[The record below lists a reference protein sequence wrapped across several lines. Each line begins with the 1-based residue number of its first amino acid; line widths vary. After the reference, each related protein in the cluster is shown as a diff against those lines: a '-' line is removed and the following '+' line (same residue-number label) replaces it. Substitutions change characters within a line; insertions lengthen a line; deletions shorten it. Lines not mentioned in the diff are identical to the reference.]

1 MKHTLR
7 RRPIA
12 VFSVLIALALGLAFA
27 PLWSASCATV
37 PPQPGSEA
45 ARLSLQNMMRA
56 ATPPNDDA
64 LARIETENANTNVA
78 ALARLARAQLAFA
91 RNDFNRVISI
101 LDTASLRLIN
111 TATALGDEALFT
123 RAEALARLNRPTEAR
138 AAFEQLA
145 REHTE
150 SLRERTAILRA
161 SEIAAQTGASGA
173 VPLFVKSLT
182 DKDDAAALLLAAQAY
197 EQTDA
202 TRARAM
208 YRRLYFYAPA
218 SDEARTA
225 AVKLGIA
232 PNTVPNTTPSDAT
245 PEEAITRADKL
256 FAAKQ
261 HLHAANAYTFAFAR
275 FPALATAV
283 NQLKRGQAAANA
295 RRSADAVS
303 ALRAIPT
310 SAEEHAEALY
320 HLALVHTRDRQW
332 DLAKS
337 VTEEARRI
345 HPQNLWTAQAFV
357 AAGMEAKTRG
367 FSVGAQDFFR
377 AAVAQFPGAAEVAGA
392 QFELAWAAHERKDYL
407 ESSRLLIEHLAN
419 YADKNTDS
427 RGRAGYWAARDSQL
441 AGRFQEAA
449 ELYNAMLV
457 RYDANWYGY
466 LSKQRLDEMKRAN
479 QVTTQ
484 VAQVSVSSASSTSLT
499 RAVANLQPVTVAV
512 ESADLS
518 ITDRAIAKAE
528 QLATINMDDAAF
540 AELRHVSVDAPDSP
554 RVNLA
559 IARLHQLRFEMVE
572 AFSQL
577 RRSFPD
583 YSQMN
588 PEEMTP
594 EEWTIFYPL
603 SNWQTIKTEAA
614 KNSLDPYTVAGLIR
628 QESVYDPRAASPAKA
643 YGLMQLLIPTAQ
655 TTARRAGIN
664 RTITVNTLFEPALNI
679 QLGTA
684 YMREQFDKFA
694 RLEYVAAAY
703 NAGPGR
709 AVRWRAE
716 LPLQIDEWAEAI
728 PFRETRGYVQG
739 VIRNKLQY
747 QRLYDE
753 QGRFRPN
760 VGTNASTRL
769 ASPPTNNATNA
780 DAVRPRRTASPEE

>member
-1 MKHTLR
+1 MKHILR

-12 VFSVLIALALGLAFA
+12 LFSVLVALALGLAYA
-27 PLWSASCATV
+27 PLWTASCATV
-37 PPQPGSEA
+37 PPQSGSEA
-45 ARLSLQNMMRA
+45 ARLRLQNMVRA
-56 ATPPNDDA
+56 KTPPSDDA
-64 LARIETENANTNVA
+64 LARIEIENANTNVA
-78 ALARLARAQLAFA
+78 ALARIGRARLAFA
-91 RNDFNRVISI
+91 RNDFNSVISL

-111 TATALGDEALFT
+111 SATALGDAGLFT

-150 SLRERTAILRA
+150 SLRARDALLRA
-161 SEIAAQTGASGA
+161 SEIAMQTGAGTA

-197 EQTDA
+197 EPADA
-202 TRARAM
+202 TRSRAM

-225 AVKLGIA
+225 ALKLNIS
-232 PNTVPNTTPSDAT
+232 PNTTPPDTT

-261 HLHAANAYTFAFAR
+261 FLNAANAYSFAFAR
-275 FPALATAV
+275 FPALATSA
-283 NQLKRGQAAANA
+283 NQLKRGQAAASA
-295 RRSADAVS
+295 RRTADAIS

-310 SAEEHAEALY
+310 SAAEHAEALY

-337 VTEEARRI
+337 VTEEARRL
-345 HPQNLWTAQAFV
+345 HPQDLWTAQALV
-357 AAGMEAKTRG
+357 AAGMEAKARG

-377 AAVAQFPGAAEVAGA
+377 AAIAQFPNTAETANA
-392 QFELAWAAHERKDYL
+392 QFELAWAAHESKNYS
-407 ESSRLLIEHLAN
+407 ESSRLLVEHLAN
-419 YADKNTDS
+419 YADKNTDN
-427 RGRAGYWAARDSQL
+427 RGRAGYWAGRDSQL

-449 ELYNAMLV
+449 ELYNAMLA

-466 LSKQRLDEMKRAN
+466 LSKQRLDEMKRAK
-479 QVTTQ
+479 QVT
-484 VAQVSVSSASSTSLT
+484 ASPASSTASASLT
-499 RAVANLQPVTVAV
+499 RAVANLRPVTVAP
-512 ESADLS
+512 ETADAE
-518 ITDRAIAKAE
+518 TAERAITKAE

-540 AELRHVSVDAPDSP
+540 AELRRVSIDAPDSP
-554 RVNLA
+554 RINLA

-583 YSQMN
+583 YSQMK
-588 PEEMTP
+588 PEEMTA

-655 TTARRAGIN
+655 TTARRAGID
-664 RTITVNTLFEPALNI
+664 RAITVNSLFEPTLNI

-709 AVRWRAE
+709 AVKWRAE

-753 QGRFRPN
+753 QGRFRSN
-760 VGTNASTRL
+760 VGINAFTRI
-769 ASPPTNNATNA
+769 ASPPTTNATNT